1 MNMVRFFLLI
11 SFLMIFRSVFFGSDD
26 KPSSTTNAD
35 KDKVV
40 QTEMQPPK
48 NASPIDELIAAKPD
62 SISPNGELAEL
73 FTFGSNGTD
82 LQRQEELKK
91 IKGKIV
97 QWTLRVYD
105 VSHVSGDKYRIQSES
120 QSSVSKADGQYQVKN
135 EEVSAMI
142 HITALSEQEKSIL
155 LGLKTGSE
163 VCIKGKLTGDTFLR
177 SLEIKPAVLCRF
189 PRG

>member
-1 MNMVRFFLLI
+1 MNMIRFFLLI

-26 KPSSTTNAD
+26 KPSSMTNSDTA
-35 KDKVV
+35 KVV

-97 QWTLRVYD
+97 QWTLRVYE
-105 VSHVSGDKYRIQSES
+105 VSHVSGNKYRIQSES
-120 QSSVSKADGQYQVKN
+120 ESSVSKVDGQYQVKN
-135 EEVSAMI
+135 EAVSAMI
-142 HITALSEQEKSIL
+142 RITAESEQEKSIL

-177 SLEIKPAVLCRF
+177 SLEIKPAVLCGF
-189 PRG
+189 PRE